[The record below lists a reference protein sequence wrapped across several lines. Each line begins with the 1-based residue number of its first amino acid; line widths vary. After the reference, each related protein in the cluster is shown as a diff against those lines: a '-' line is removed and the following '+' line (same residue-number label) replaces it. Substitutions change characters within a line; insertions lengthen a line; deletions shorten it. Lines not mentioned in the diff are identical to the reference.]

1 MRYLIILLCLCFLGF
16 SYKTETN
23 LSQRQKQNLHV
34 IQQEI
39 NKQFPNVNGL
49 QCFDKFMA
57 IDSTKVLSNDDIKR
71 ITDIAAGITVPKT
84 KKEKQD
90 EFIASADIDN
100 LSPQETKKL
109 LKIIIS
115 RLGYDKGE

>member
-1 MRYLIILLCLCFLGF
+1 M
-16 SYKTETN
+16 
-23 LSQRQKQNLHV
+23 
-34 IQQEI
+34 
-39 NKQFPNVNGL
+39 NGL
-49 QCFDKFMA
+49 QSFDKFMV
-57 IDSTKVLSNDDIKR
+57 IDSNKVLNNDDIKR